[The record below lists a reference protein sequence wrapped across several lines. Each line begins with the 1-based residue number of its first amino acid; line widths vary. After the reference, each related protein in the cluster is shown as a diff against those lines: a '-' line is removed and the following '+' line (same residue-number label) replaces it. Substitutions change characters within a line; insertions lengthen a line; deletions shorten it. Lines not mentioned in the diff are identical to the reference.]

1 MVVQISLQ
9 LQLKGRRWGLL
20 YPEQGYI
27 AFVGEPLHTEL
38 PWAFHKTQS
47 ITVKKKKYYCHTVIA
62 VVLYV

>member
-9 LQLKGRRWGLL
+9 LQLEGWRWNLR

-38 PWAFHKTQS
+38 QWALHKTQS
-47 ITVKKKKYYCHTVIA
+47 ITVKKTTTV
-62 VVLYV
+62 LE